1 MNLERLAVSRVSQ
14 RRTVRLIA
22 NANHKPPVLEKLAS
36 SYGARAHLEAL
47 ESVTNARQIVQQ
59 KGIPGL
65 APEALA
71 SGYGFTYINAALA
84 DTRPGGNRFNPPAW
98 GVWYCAFDCETSL
111 QEAAFHMTRALQAAG
126 GDFDNEIR
134 YIELSQ
140 ISRRT
145 LSICGIRIQYPTVF
159 TRTSRSAIRQVRNWP
174 TKSAR
179 AVTTDWFIQPFAT
192 PMAWASPLFGR
203 A

>member
-1 MNLERLAVSRVSQ
+1 MNLERLRVSRVSQ

-71 SGYGFTYINAALA
+71 SGYGFTYINAALL
-84 DTRPGGNRFNPPAW
+84 TRGPAATASIRPPGVFGIARSIAKPRCRRPRF
-98 GVWYCAFDCETSL
+98 T
-111 QEAAFHMTRALQAAG
+111 
-126 GDFDNEIR
+126 
-134 YIELSQ
+134 
-140 ISRRT
+140 
-145 LSICGIRIQYPTVF
+145 
-159 TRTSRSAIRQVRNWP
+159 
-174 TKSAR
+174 
-179 AVTTDWFIQPFAT
+179 
-192 PMAWASPLFGR
+192 
-203 A
+203 